1 MRQVDINDDD
11 EVKTFALL
19 AAKAFAKNDVLR
31 TFTNGDIEPNCLF
44 AVRWGA
50 NKDCVLV
57 LRLHEYAE
65 VLNFTNIIK
74 QEN

>member
-1 MRQVDINDDD
+1 MRQVDINDD

-19 AAKAFAKNDVLR
+19 AAEAFGNNKGLK

-44 AVRWGA
+44 AVRWGL
-50 NKDCVLV
+50 NKDCVV
-57 LRLHEYAE
+57 VFRLHEYDE
-65 VLNFTNIIK
+65 VLNFTNVIK